1 MIQVCNDQLNFQNK
15 YDPALNE
22 NENVFFFKESINY
35 VQMWNTS
42 DSYYLH
48 CGDFKDS
55 LWSHW
60 PFDLLS
66 LNFRFVIMMN
76 LISCQ
81 NIVNNDSKNCIVILI
96 LTDKIKWTPRLMIN
110 IIFIQIWF
118 TFGYICTGR
127 YNMRGTN

>member
-35 VQMWNTS
+35 VQMWNTG

-60 PFDLLS
+60 PYEFQIYYNDEFNKLS
-66 LNFRFVIMMN
+66 K
-76 LISCQ
+76 
-81 NIVNNDSKNCIVILI
+81 VNNDSKNCIVNHI
-96 LTDKIKWTPRLMIN
+96 DW
-110 IIFIQIWF
+110 
-118 TFGYICTGR
+118 
-127 YNMRGTN
+127 